1 MDLSGILRDF
11 KEKRILKEA
20 LTLYNNILINGNTID
35 GVNFSYTYV
44 KREFKREVLEKLN
57 ELVSLD
63 NSTLSVKYVSVNF
76 VPMYTFNI
84 YVPVEDLTNNV
95 KTLQN

>member
-1 MDLSGILRDF
+1 MNLSRVLRDF

-20 LTLYNNILINGNTID
+20 LTIYNNIIIHGNTVD
-35 GVNFSYTYV
+35 GVNYSYTYV
-44 KREFKREVLEKLN
+44 KREFSKEVLEKLN
-57 ELVSLD
+57 ELVSQD
-63 NSTLSVKYVSVNF
+63 SSTLSVKYVSVNF

-84 YVPVEDLTNNV
+84 YVPVVDITNNV

>member
-1 MDLSGILRDF
+1 MNLSRVLRDF

-20 LTLYNNILINGNTID
+20 LTIYNNIIIRGNTVD
-35 GVNFSYTYV
+35 GVNYSYTYV
-44 KREFKREVLEKLN
+44 KREFSKEVLEKLN
-57 ELVSLD
+57 ELVSQD

-84 YVPVEDLTNNV
+84 YVPVVDITNNV